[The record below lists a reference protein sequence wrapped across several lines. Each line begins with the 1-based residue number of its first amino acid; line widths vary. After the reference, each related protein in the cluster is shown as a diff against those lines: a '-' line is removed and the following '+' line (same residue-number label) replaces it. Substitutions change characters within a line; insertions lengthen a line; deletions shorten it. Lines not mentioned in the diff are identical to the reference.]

1 DDDVG
6 DDAEG
11 EEVRAVEEAQIAELV
26 RVGDQD
32 SRETARHQERGRD
45 QGEELAGAGAQ
56 LFCACLPLF
65 WAPVFF
71 LAGARAPGGGGSP
84 SVGLSLMSLIKSVA
98 SPLPRRVWPVT
109 AFCRSSESVP
119 SCTGTEYCF
128 E

>member
-71 LAGARAPGGGGSP
+71 LSGAGAAGAAGAP
-84 SVGLSLMSLIKSVA
+84 SVGLSLLPLIKSGA
-98 SPLPRRVWPVT
+98 SPPPPLVLP
-109 AFCRSSESVP
+109 
-119 SCTGTEYCF
+119 
-128 E
+128 